1 MSTNQIFKFPSSAID
16 WARWHLL
23 PNTNSGS
30 SSNHDGCISDETIID
45 GLQKECMVEG
55 NIGTSIISLLRVPDP
70 DTVLVIQSPSG
81 VFSTKSMLRSKTNT
95 GSRLISSRIT
105 EVPRDLDLESEQ
117 FEPFS
122 AARCR
127 TFKRSKAK
135 VTLQDAIV
143 HRLRGPCHH
152 SLEEI
157 ESLNKFKVIVAN
169 YFATLRDNVS
179 LLKSSLVQKISLDE
193 LG

>member
-1 MSTNQIFKFPSSAID
+1 MTK
-16 WARWHLL
+16 
-23 PNTNSGS
+23 
-30 SSNHDGCISDETIID
+30 
-45 GLQKECMVEG
+45 MV
-55 NIGTSIISLLRVPDP
+55 SYCAYHRVPDP
-70 DTVLVIQSPSG
+70 DIVLIIQSPLG

-95 GSRLISSRIT
+95 GPRLISYRIT
-105 EVPRDLDLESEQ
+105 EVPQDLDLESEQ

-135 VTLQDAIV
+135 VTLQDAMV

-157 ESLNKFKVIVAN
+157 ESLNKFKEEMVTKSFSTFKESLHN
-169 YFATLRDNVS
+169 LRKLKMTGFASVDLEYMDGAS
-179 LLKSSLVQKISLDE
+179 LLVMKFKKE
-193 LG
+193 KW

>member
-1 MSTNQIFKFPSSAID
+1 M
-16 WARWHLL
+16 L
-23 PNTNSGS
+23 
-30 SSNHDGCISDETIID
+30 
-45 GLQKECMVEG
+45 M
-55 NIGTSIISLLRVPDP
+55 SIIVFLCFIPLRKMVNEMTKMVSYCAYHRVPDP
-70 DTVLVIQSPSG
+70 DTVLVIQSPLG

-105 EVPRDLDLESEQ
+105 EVPQDLDFESEQ

-157 ESLNKFKVIVAN
+157 ESLHKFKEEMVTKSFSTFKERLHN
-169 YFATLRDNVS
+169 LRKPKMTGFA
-179 LLKSSLVQKISLDE
+179 
-193 LG
+193 